1 MFIRTFLGK
10 LFNNWLNYHIND
22 AVQDHIVVHINM
34 QVYKY
39 TGIYRY
45 TVTCLFFTCMLM
57 YFMIYFYF
65 CFVAIAWLT

>member
-1 MFIRTFLGK
+1 MFIRTFLGE
-10 LFNNWLNYHIND
+10 LFYNWLNYHIND
-22 AVQDHIVVHINM
+22 AVQDHIVVHINI

-39 TGIYRY
+39 IY

-57 YFMIYFYF
+57 YFMIFFHF

>member
-1 MFIRTFLGK
+1 MFIRTFLGE
-10 LFNNWLNYHIND
+10 LFYNWLNYHIND
-22 AVQDHIVVHINM
+22 AVQDHIVVHINI

-39 TGIYRY
+39 IY

-57 YFMIYFYF
+57 YFMIYLHF